1 MFYYFLFYL
10 GFGGGVILFYY
21 GCYCGYFY
29 IVGYEVIRKKVREE
43 WIIKVKF
50 WMFVIDVFWL
60 LFILKVDWKEKLGK
74 VLYLNV
80 KSF

>member
-1 MFYYFLFYL
+1 MFCYFLFYL

-50 WMFVIDVFWL
+50 WMFYWCVLIIVYIESWLKRKVRESFVF
-60 LFILKVDWKEKLGK
+60 KC
-74 VLYLNV
+74 
-80 KSF
+80 